1 MQVGGFMVATRKP
14 VVAGQFYAGGKD
26 ECLRDSQQFLTE
38 RAINSIL
45 PDRIV
50 AGIVP
55 HAGWVFSGDVAGQ
68 VFSAIKQANGQV
80 DTVVIF
86 GAAHRYLGRLA
97 AVYDT
102 GGWESPLGDIAVDE
116 ELAGEIAK
124 LDVACS
130 DTAAHNGEHSIEV
143 QIPFIQIL
151 FEAAEIVPILV
162 PAVSMAIELGRQVGR
177 IISSVGGKRVV
188 CIASTDLTHYG
199 PGYGFCP
206 AGVGDDGVQWAKET
220 NDKSFIQLALEMQ
233 AERLLADVGEKDN
246 ACGGGAAAAAV
257 AAAKELGAGKG
268 VLLSHTNSNEV
279 MIRKY
284 NQSSQE
290 SVGYAGIVF

>member
-1 MQVGGFMVATRKP
+1 MIATRKP
-14 VVAGQFYAGGKD
+14 VVAGQFYAAGRD
-26 ECLRDSQQFLTE
+26 ECLRDSRQFLAE
-38 RAINSIL
+38 RAIDSIL
-45 PDRIV
+45 PDKIV
-50 AGIVP
+50 SGIVP

-68 VFSAIKQANGQV
+68 VFSAIKLANGQI

-86 GAAHRYLGRLA
+86 GAAHRYSGSLA

-116 ELAGEIAK
+116 QLAGEISR

-151 FEAAEIVPILV
+151 FESAGIVPILV
-162 PAVSMAIELGRQVGR
+162 PAVSTAVELGRQVGR
-177 IISSVGGKRVV
+177 IISSVGDKRVV

-206 AGVGDDGVQWAKET
+206 AGVGGDGVQWAKET
-220 NDKSFIQLALEMQ
+220 NDKSFIELALEMK
-233 AERLLADVGEKDN
+233 AEELLKDAGEKYN
-246 ACGGGAAAAAV
+246 ACGGGAATAAV

-279 MIRKY
+279 MIRKF

>member
-1 MQVGGFMVATRKP
+1 MIATRKP
-14 VVAGQFYAGGKD
+14 SVAGQFYAGGRD
-26 ECLRDSQQFLTE
+26 ECLRDSRQFLAE
-38 RAINSIL
+38 RAIGSVL
-45 PDRIV
+45 PDKIV

-86 GAAHRYLGRLA
+86 GAAHRYLGSLA

-102 GGWESPLGDIAVDE
+102 GGWKSPLGDIAVDE
-116 ELAGEIAK
+116 QLAGEISS
-124 LDVACS
+124 LGVACS
-130 DTAAHNGEHSIEV
+130 DIAAHNGEHSIEV

-151 FEAAEIVPILV
+151 FEGAGIVPILV
-162 PAVSMAIELGRQVGR
+162 PAVSTAVELGRQVGG
-177 IISSVGGKRVV
+177 IISSVGDKRVV

-206 AGVGDDGVQWAKET
+206 AGVGSDGVRWAKET
-220 NDKSFIQLALEMQ
+220 NDKSFIELALEMK
-233 AERLLADVGEKDN
+233 AEELLKDAGEKYN
-246 ACGGGAAAAAV
+246 ACGAGAAAAAV
-257 AAAKELGAGKG
+257 TAAKELGAGKG
-268 VLLSHTNSNEV
+268 VLLSHTSSNEV
-279 MIRKY
+279 MVRKF